1 MFEVR
6 TMPDKPELTR
16 SLNLPQSTI
25 LNMIDMVG
33 IGPFIALPVIL
44 VAFPGKFSVIP
55 WIAGALVALA
65 DGFVWGELGSAW
77 PEAGGSYVFLQKL
90 YKGKAGRTMA
100 FLYVIQT
107 SLHLPLVMTSAAIG
121 FVNYFQYLV
130 PVNFWQG
137 KLIMI
142 LLIAVIVI
150 LLYRKITGV
159 SRISIVLSAAVA
171 GLLLWTIITGAMGY
185 SSHLL
190 HANTV
195 LSKKLG
201 DMGTMA
207 FWFVVG
213 NYTSNTIYAYLGY
226 YNVCN
231 LGSEIKDAEK
241 NIPRSIIISITGIA
255 VLYILMQ
262 WMIAGAVSHVK
273 ITNENVP
280 IISILFQQAYGRHVA
295 DIATVLLLIVAGS
308 SLFALLLGYS
318 RIIYASAKDGM
329 HFKIFAH
336 LHPTK
341 NFPDHALLIFGI
353 ISVIFCLIFSKP
365 SAVFGFIVVTRIFIQ
380 FIPQA
385 AGVILLR
392 VKKRTGELHFKM
404 PLYPLI
410 PVFSILIWL
419 FVFVTSGYQYFAS
432 GIAIIV
438 IGLILYF
445 IFFNNKSKTK
455 NSSQY
460 N

>member
-1 MFEVR
+1 
-6 TMPDKPELTR
+6 MPEKPQLTR
-16 SLNLPQSTI
+16 SLNLTHATV

-44 VAFPGKFSVIP
+44 VAFPGRFSLVP
-55 WIAGALVALA
+55 WIVGAVVALA

-90 YKGKAGRTMA
+90 YKGKTGRIMS

-107 SLHLPLVMTSAAIG
+107 SIHLPLVMTSAAIG
-121 FVNYFQYLV
+121 FMNYFGYLV
-130 PVNFWQG
+130 PLNFWQG
-137 KLIMI
+137 KLVMI
-142 LLIAVIVI
+142 ALVII
-150 LLYRKITGV
+150 IIFLLYRKI
-159 SRISIVLSAAVA
+159 SDISKISIALSMVVA

-185 SSHLL
+185 HGSIL
-190 HANTV
+190 HANAAF
-195 LSKKLG
+195 SGKLV
-201 DMGTMA
+201 DLNTMA

-231 LGSEIKDAEK
+231 LGSEIKHAEK
-241 NIPRSIIISITGIA
+241 NIPRSIIISILGIA
-255 VLYILMQ
+255 VFYILMQ
-262 WMIAGAVSHVK
+262 WMIAGSVSQGK

-280 IISILFQQAYGRHVA
+280 IISILFQQAYGKHVA

-318 RIIYASAKDGM
+318 RIIYASARDGM
-329 HFKIFAH
+329 HFKLFAH
-336 LHPTK
+336 LHPVK
-341 NFPDHALLIFGI
+341 NFPDYTLLTFGAVAI
-353 ISVIFCLIFSKP
+353 IFCLIFSEP

-385 AGVILLR
+385 MGVILLR
-392 VKKRTGELHFKM
+392 IKKRTKELKFRM

-419 FVFVTSGYQYFAS
+419 FVFITSGYQYFTF
-432 GIAIIV
+432 GIIIIV
-438 IGLILYF
+438 AGLVLYF
-445 IFFNNKSKTK
+445 VFFNKNKKEEEPVDK
-455 NSSQY
+455 KVVY
-460 N
+460 